1 MRTYADPRHCPDC
14 GADRVAGPRCGA
26 CGLLLQGPH
35 ADRLWGLLTA
45 TDQTLQ
51 RMRAERTQTA
61 AAGTT
66 RTTSAPAGPPPIGTP
81 PRADPPHTGP
91 PLVPLPPDSAA
102 AAARPPRRPV
112 SVAAVLLGL
121 GALLVVVAAFVFL
134 AVTWGRL
141 SLEARA
147 LVLAAMTALAATVAT
162 LISRRELRA
171 SAEAAW
177 AVTLAMLALDVVAA
191 RATGLLGLDAAST
204 TAYLVGAGLLLA
216 LAGSG
221 VAVAFRD
228 RLGPLVVPQ
237 LVSLG
242 GLFVAGSALLADWD
256 ARPAWRLLVAAGLAA
271 AVALAH
277 RALRLPMVAVVAAV
291 TAALAGLAQLVLAWA
306 DVAVAETWRSAW
318 LEGAAWPSVA
328 SVLLLLLLGRSA
340 PRLLAGIDL
349 GPRQRDGTDPQPE
362 DRGHAIDL
370 PTLLVSLASFA
381 ASGIALTWVL
391 VPLTADA
398 SEQRTAVVV
407 ALAALAL
414 VAACIPATGAWGRGP
429 RALAALVGVG
439 SLLGCL
445 DELATGA
452 VTLVAAVSPVWQQP
466 LDVALRVVG
475 GPVPNWWTASLQL
488 AVAGLSVLVA
498 AYGWRWRHGT
508 TPAWLRRLGLPLA
521 VVLGTGAAALPLTVL
536 RTPVVVVCAIAVAA
550 GAGLAAWALGA
561 RPRVGLALAAGA
573 ALAFAS
579 YEALASPTLSALT
592 WGVVAALLVG
602 VTVRLVGIDAARF
615 CGVAGVTAALAGGY
629 AVGVLLATSEELDWS
644 LRTTSLVLVAAAV
657 ALAAGAQGLRPRAS
671 IRRGTELSSLL
682 PALLA
687 VAGGVLVA
695 FDDGPAFLA
704 LVLTLLGAATAAV
717 AVLMSDRRR
726 LAPVAG
732 GLLAVAWWLRLAASD
747 VSTIEAYTLPVA
759 ALLLLAGLWAMLR
772 RPGTH
777 SLTALL
783 PGLLLATTPSL
794 PAALA
799 EPSSVRGLLLGL
811 AALVLVGVGARLAW
825 VAPFAVGV
833 VEAVLL
839 ALRQLTPYADALPR
853 WVLLA
858 AAGLLLLGAG
868 TTWESRARQAR
879 RGLAAV
885 RAMR

>member
-1 MRTYADPRHCPDC
+1 MRTYADPNHCPDC
-14 GADRVAGPRCGA
+14 GAVRVTGTRCGT
-26 CGLLLQGPH
+26 CGLLLQGAL

-45 TDQTLQ
+45 TDQTLAQ
-51 RMRAERTQTA
+51 MRAERAAAVQPTA
-61 AAGTT
+61 A
-66 RTTSAPAGPPPIGTP
+66 SSQPSPAPQAPPP
-81 PRADPPHTGP
+81 
-91 PLVPLPPDSAA
+91 VPLPPSDSSALA
-102 AAARPPRRPV
+102 ERPPRRPV

-147 LVLAAMTALAATVAT
+147 LVLAAMTVLAAGVAT
-162 LISRRELRA
+162 LISLRGLRA

-177 AVTLAMLALDVVAA
+177 TVTLVMLALDVAAA
-191 RATGLLGLDAAST
+191 RTTGLFGLDRPPE
-204 TAYLVGAGLLLA
+204 TAYLVGTGLLLT

-221 VAVAFRD
+221 VAAAFRG
-228 RLGPLVVPQ
+228 RLGLALVVPQ
-237 LVSLG
+237 LVSLW
-242 GLFVAGSALLADWD
+242 GLALAGAAGLADWD
-256 ARPAWRLLVAAGLAA
+256 ARLAWRLLVAAGLAA
-271 AVALAH
+271 LVAVGH
-277 RALRLPMVAVVAAV
+277 RVLRLSVVAVVAGV
-291 TAALAGLAQLVLAWA
+291 TAAVAGLAQAVIAWV
-306 DVAVAETWRSAW
+306 DVVDAGTWQAAW

-328 SVLLLLLLGRSA
+328 SVLVLLLLGRTA
-340 PRLLAGIDL
+340 PRLLTTIDVPL
-349 GPRQRDGTDPQPE
+349 PPEAPTGPDPATTT
-362 DRGHAIDL
+362 GHTVDL
-370 PTLLVSLASFA
+370 PALLVSLASFA
-381 ASGIALTWVL
+381 AAGITLTWVL
-391 VPLTADA
+391 VPLTFDA
-398 SEQRTAVVV
+398 SGERIAVVLAV
-407 ALAALAL
+407 AALTLA
-414 VAACIPATGAWGRGP
+414 VVCIPVAGAWGRGL

-439 SLLGCL
+439 SFLGCL

-521 VVLGTGAAALPLTVL
+521 VVLGTGTAALPLTVL

-550 GAGLAAWALGA
+550 GAGLAAWALGG

-615 CGVAGVTAALAGGY
+615 GGVAGVTAALAGGY
-629 AVGVLLATSEELDWS
+629 AVGVLLATSDALDWS

>member
-1 MRTYADPRHCPDC
+1 MRTYADPTHCPDC
-14 GADRVAGPRCGA
+14 GAVRVTGSRCGT
-26 CGLLLQGPH
+26 CGLLLQGAL

-45 TDQTLQ
+45 TDQTLAQ
-51 RMRAERTQTA
+51 MRVERDA
-61 AAGTT
+61 AVQPTVA
-66 RTTSAPAGPPPIGTP
+66 SPQPPPAPQAP
-81 PRADPPHTGP
+81 PS
-91 PLVPLPPDSAA
+91 VPLPPESDA

-177 AVTLAMLALDVVAA
+177 AVTLAMLALDVAAA
-191 RATGLLGLDAAST
+191 RTTGLLGLDRPPE
-204 TAYLVGAGLLLA
+204 TAYLVGTGLLLT

-221 VAVAFRD
+221 VAAAFRG
-228 RLGPLVVPQ
+228 RLGLALVVPQ
-237 LVSLG
+237 LVSLW
-242 GLFVAGSALLADWD
+242 GLVLAGTAGLADWD
-256 ARPAWRLLVAAGLAA
+256 ARLAWRLLVAAGLAA
-271 AVALAH
+271 LVAVGH
-277 RALRLPMVAVVAAV
+277 RVLRLSVVAVVAGV
-291 TAALAGLAQLVLAWA
+291 TAAVAGLAQAVIAWA
-306 DVAVAETWRSAW
+306 GVVDAGTWRAAW

-328 SVLLLLLLGRSA
+328 SVLVLLLLGRAA
-340 PRLLAGIDL
+340 PRLLATIDVPL
-349 GPRQRDGTDPQPE
+349 PPEAPTGPDPATTTTTTT
-362 DRGHAIDL
+362 GHTVDL
-370 PTLLVSLASFA
+370 PALLVSLASFA
-381 ASGIALTWVL
+381 AAGIALTWVL
-391 VPLTADA
+391 VPLTSNA
-398 SEQRTAVVV
+398 SGERIAVVLAV
-407 ALAALAL
+407 AALTLA
-414 VAACIPATGAWGRGP
+414 VVCIPVAGAWGRGL

-445 DELATGA
+445 DEAATGA

-466 LDVALRVVG
+466 LGVALRVVG

-550 GAGLAAWALGA
+550 GAGLAAWVLGG

-579 YEALASPTLSALT
+579 YEALASATLSALT
-592 WGVVAALLVG
+592 WGAVAALLVAA
-602 VTVRLVGIDAARF
+602 TVRLARLDAARF
-615 CGVAGVTAALAGGY
+615 GATAGVTAALAGGY
-629 AVGVLLATSEELDWS
+629 AVGVLLATSDALDWS
-644 LRTTSLVLVAAAV
+644 LRTTSLVLVAAAA
-657 ALAAGAQGLRPRAS
+657 ALAAGAQGLRRRAS

-799 EPSSVRGLLLGL
+799 EPSSVRGLLFGL

-833 VEAVLL
+833 VEAALL
-839 ALRQLTPYADALPR
+839 AVRHLTPFADALPR

>member
-1 MRTYADPRHCPDC
+1 MRTHADPTHCPGC
-14 GADRVAGPRCGA
+14 GAVRVPGPRCGT
-26 CGLLLQGPH
+26 CGLLLQGAL

-45 TDQTLQ
+45 TDQTLAQ
-51 RMRAERTQTA
+51 MRAERAEAVEAAPTA
-61 AAGTT
+61 PV
-66 RTTSAPAGPPPIGTP
+66 TS
-81 PRADPPHTGP
+81 P
-91 PLVPLPPDSAA
+91 PLVPTAPAQSSAA
-102 AAARPPRRPV
+102 AHRPPRRPV

-177 AVTLAMLALDVVAA
+177 AVTLAMLALDVAAA
-191 RATGLLGLDAAST
+191 RTTGLLGLDRPPE
-204 TAYLVGAGLLLA
+204 TAYLVGTGLLLT

-221 VAVAFRD
+221 VAAAFRG
-228 RLGPLVVPQ
+228 RLGLALVVPQ
-237 LVSLG
+237 LVSLW
-242 GLFVAGSALLADWD
+242 GLVLAGTAGLADWD
-256 ARPAWRLLVAAGLAA
+256 ARLAWRLLVAAGLAA
-271 AVALAH
+271 LVAVGH
-277 RALRLPMVAVVAAV
+277 RVLRLSVVAVVAGV
-291 TAALAGLAQLVLAWA
+291 TAAVAGLAQAVIAWA
-306 DVAVAETWRSAW
+306 GVVDAGTWRAAW

-328 SVLLLLLLGRSA
+328 SVLVLLLLGRAA
-340 PRLLAGIDL
+340 PRLLATIDVPL
-349 GPRQRDGTDPQPE
+349 PPEAPTGPDPATTTTTTTTT
-362 DRGHAIDL
+362 GHTVDL
-370 PTLLVSLASFA
+370 PALLVSLASFA
-381 ASGIALTWVL
+381 AAGIALTWVL

-414 VAACIPATGAWGRGP
+414 VAACIPATGAWGRGL

-445 DELATGA
+445 DEAATGA

-536 RTPVVVVCAIAVAA
+536 RTPVVVVCAIAVAT
-550 GAGLAAWALGA
+550 GAGLAAWALGG

-579 YEALASPTLSALT
+579 YEALASATLSALT
-592 WGVVAALLVG
+592 WGAVAALLVAAS
-602 VTVRLVGIDAARF
+602 VRLARLDAARF
-615 CGVAGVTAALAGGY
+615 GATAGVTAALAGGY
-629 AVGVLLATSEELDWS
+629 AVGVLLATSDALDWS

-657 ALAAGAQGLRPRAS
+657 ALAAGAQGLRRRAS

-759 ALLLLAGLWAMLR
+759 SLLLLAGLWAMLR

-833 VEAVLL
+833 VEAALL
-839 ALRQLTPYADALPR
+839 AVRHLTPFADALPR

-858 AAGLLLLGAG
+858 ATGLLLLGAG

>member
-1 MRTYADPRHCPDC
+1 MRTHADPTHCPDC
-14 GADRVAGPRCGA
+14 GAVRVSGPRCGT
-26 CGLLLQGPH
+26 CGLLLQGPL
-35 ADRLWGLLTA
+35 ADRLWALLTA
-45 TDQTLQ
+45 TDQTLAQ
-51 RMRAERTQTA
+51 MRVERDAAVQPTA
-61 AAGTT
+61 A
-66 RTTSAPAGPPPIGTP
+66 SPQP
-81 PRADPPHTGP
+81 PRAPQAPPP
-91 PLVPLPPDSAA
+91 VPLPPTGSSAL
-102 AAARPPRRPV
+102 AARPPRRPV

-191 RATGLLGLDAAST
+191 RVTGLLGLDAAST

-221 VAVAFRD
+221 VAAAFRD
-228 RLGPLVVPQ
+228 RFGPLVVPQ

-277 RALRLPMVAVVAAV
+277 RALRLPVVAAVAAV

-306 DVAVAETWRSAW
+306 DVAVEQTWRSAW

-349 GPRQRDGTDPQPE
+349 GPGQRDGTDPQPA

-429 RALAALVGVG
+429 RALAAVVGVG

-445 DELATGA
+445 DEAATGA
-452 VTLVAAVSPVWQQP
+452 VTLIAAVSPVWQQP

-536 RTPVVVVCAIAVAA
+536 RTPVVVVCAIALAA
-550 GAGLAAWALGA
+550 GAGLAGWALGG
-561 RPRVGLALAAGA
+561 RPRVGLALTAGA

-579 YEALASPTLSALT
+579 YEALASATLSALT
-592 WGVVAALLVG
+592 WGAVAALLVAA
-602 VTVRLVGIDAARF
+602 TVRLARLDAARF
-615 CGVAGVTAALAGGY
+615 GATAGVTAALAGGY
-629 AVGVLLATSEELDWS
+629 AVGVLLATSDALDWS
-644 LRTTSLVLVAAAV
+644 LRTTSLVLVAAAI
-657 ALAAGAQGLRPRAS
+657 ALAAGAQGLRRRAS

-687 VAGGVLVA
+687 VAGGVLVE

-839 ALRQLTPYADALPR
+839 TVRHLTPFADALPR

-858 AAGLLLLGAG
+858 VAGLLLLGAG